1 MKRDKFSN
9 RYLIKLFSSFI
20 IIAANFVIQFIL
32 PRAFTVEEYGY
43 YTHDVSVFVS
53 VVGLAN
59 LYTSNAAV
67 SKYAK
72 RNDEI
77 GLIKFYIRFFAII
90 AITLNI
96 GLICIYPLQIF
107 KTSFG
112 RQTLP
117 VVMLALEAE
126 ILNKLYTDVI
136 SLYDA
141 AAISRFPSLVQILM
155 KLVMSGMILFTYIV
169 GRLNILVFYGFQ
181 AFLLAIVIL
190 ILGKAF
196 IKDYHVR
203 YPVKK
208 TKRTG
213 DYVKE
218 FYYFCR
224 PLVITGVLVQIINIA
239 MDILFLNEAGA
250 ASRAMYGAAMQMNAL
265 VLYVFSPF
273 VELSKREY
281 AVSAKETEKQ
291 KVFVGKSMRTVM
303 WMTSYFA
310 VFIFVFAEYILPIIY
325 GKGYEE
331 AATVTRII
339 MIFTVFQS
347 WGQLLSTYFES
358 MEQTK
363 INALFSILTEIL
375 QIICMILFIM
385 PNWIWPDGLGE
396 NGIAIARTVTNALY
410 VMILCSFI
418 AIKLKFSILRVHVI
432 YFNAGLVLGVIG
444 FGVKELIGF
453 VMNGRG
459 LFYVLVCGVIYS
471 MGVGMFLYAVPS
483 VVGTDRAFI
492 KSKIKEVLHKYV

>member
-1 MKRDKFSN
+1 MKRDRFSN

-20 IIAANFVIQFIL
+20 IIAANFAIQFIL

-59 LYTSNAAV
+59 LYTSNAVV

-77 GLIKFYIRFFAII
+77 GLIRFYIKFFAIV
-90 AITLNI
+90 AIILNI

-112 RQTLP
+112 MQALP

-141 AAISRFPSLVQILM
+141 AAISRFPSIIQILM
-155 KLVMSGMILFTYIV
+155 KLAMSGMILFTYIA
-169 GRLNILVFYGFQ
+169 GRLNIMVFYSFQ
-181 AFLLAIVIL
+181 VFLLAIVIF
-190 ILGKAF
+190 ILMRAF

-203 YPVKK
+203 YVVGKIN
-208 TKRTG
+208 RTR
-213 DYVKE
+213 DYIGE

-281 AVSAKETEKQ
+281 AVSAKEIEKQ
-291 KVFVGKSMRTVM
+291 KVFVDKSMRTVM

-325 GKGYEE
+325 GEGYEE
-331 AATVTRII
+331 AAAVTRII

-363 INALFSILTEIL
+363 INAFFGILTEIL

-385 PNWIWPDGLGE
+385 PNWIWPDGLGA
-396 NGIAIARTVTNALY
+396 NGIAIAKTVTNVLY

-418 AIKLKFSILRVHVI
+418 AIKLKFLIWRVHVI
-432 YFNAGLVLGVIG
+432 YLNAGLVLGMIAY
-444 FGVKELIGF
+444 GVKELIGF
-453 VMNGRG
+453 ALKGRG

-471 MGVGMFLYAVPS
+471 LGTGIFIYAVPS
-483 VVGTDRAFI
+483 VVGTDRSFI
-492 KSKIKEVLHKYV
+492 KNKLKEVLHKYV